1 MTGLNAVAA
10 VGLLAVAGLAQ
21 AQEAKTNPL
30 WFYAGGEFGSSH
42 TIASVVSAGDPSI
55 ILNQHTSAWTG
66 FVGLRPTQYFGAELS
81 YADFG
86 RARINNVTDGD
97 GNITYVAQTKVTT
110 KSVYLVGYLPLG
122 DHKWDLFAKAG
133 LGRLTSEQSSAGNYP
148 TICVSPPGNPSI
160 CTPLGLASASTRQ
173 TQTGIV
179 YGMGAQYRFGS
190 WSVRAEYVS
199 IGNTSDRPN
208 AYLLGAYWNF

>member
-1 MTGLNAVAA
+1 MDGLNAVAA
-10 VGLLAVAGLAQ
+10 VGLLVVAGLAQ

-30 WFYAGGEFGSSH
+30 GFYVGAEFGANH
-42 TIASVVSAGDPSI
+42 TKASVVSAGDPSI
-55 ILNQHTSAWTG
+55 ILDQHTGAWTG
-66 FVGLRPTQYFGAELS
+66 FAGLRPYKYFGAELS

-86 RARINNVTDGD
+86 RAHIDNVPDGN
-97 GNITYVAQTKVTT
+97 GNITYVAQSKLTT

-148 TICVSPPGNPSI
+148 ANCVSPPGNPSI
-160 CTPLGLASASTRQ
+160 CTPQGLASASTSQ
-173 TQTGIV
+173 TQTGVV
-179 YGMGAQYRFGS
+179 YGVGTQYRFGS
-190 WSVRAEYVS
+190 LGIRAEYQS
-199 IGNTSDRPN
+199 IANTSDRPD